1 LLLSTHEGRLFEH
14 TLSSLTSWHIR
25 VILFAAQAMGLEPS
39 SGQWSLLTRIVLLS
53 RCEVKGLLAF
63 MGSSSRKNFNGMRE
77 VF

>member
-1 LLLSTHEGRLFEH
+1 
-14 TLSSLTSWHIR
+14 
-25 VILFAAQAMGLEPS
+25 MGLEPS
-39 SGQWSLLTRIVLLS
+39 NGQWSPLTRIVLLS